1 MKQLLIVLANAVDGR
16 EAEFNEWYTYVHVRD
31 VMRSRSAIAVQRF
44 RLAAQQIEGRP
55 LPEHRYLAMYE
66 ADDHAGLTEGH
77 AEVFTPA
84 MPISNAFRFDDMR
97 EAYYEPLA
105 AIKGRSGVEG
115 DGPVIVERIARSGAP
130 ADFERW
136 YVDHRLPERA
146 RLPGISSGRFAVVAE
161 HQMLPPADDAHWMA
175 VYRVDDLQA
184 ALAAWA
190 AADAGAAPPWQSGS
204 GIVAVYEPVMPR
216 LTPHDCR
223 HPDEAT
229 ARRAAAAREA
239 LGDRI
244 FTGFPAAVPGLPLQV
259 D

>member
-115 DGPVIVERIARSGAP
+115 DGPVMVERIARSGAP

-146 RLPGISSGRFAVVAE
+146 RLAGISSAGLRSLPNTRCCHLPTMPTGWPSIASTIYR
-161 HQMLPPADDAHWMA
+161 QPLPRGQRRMLAPRRHGNQD
-175 VYRVDDLQA
+175 QA
-184 ALAAWA
+184 LWR
-190 AADAGAAPPWQSGS
+190 SMNRS
-204 GIVAVYEPVMPR
+204 
-216 LTPHDCR
+216 CR
-223 HPDEAT
+223 A
-229 ARRAAAAREA
+229 
-239 LGDRI
+239 
-244 FTGFPAAVPGLPLQV
+244 
-259 D
+259 